1 MNTRGMALTGCVVAL
16 DALTQSS
23 SGRARCF
30 CGADIDIKGTR
41 AHVHAAHMTD
51 PHHA

>member
-1 MNTRGMALTGCVVAL
+1 MMH
-16 DALTQSS
+16 DAGLPLPTQSI